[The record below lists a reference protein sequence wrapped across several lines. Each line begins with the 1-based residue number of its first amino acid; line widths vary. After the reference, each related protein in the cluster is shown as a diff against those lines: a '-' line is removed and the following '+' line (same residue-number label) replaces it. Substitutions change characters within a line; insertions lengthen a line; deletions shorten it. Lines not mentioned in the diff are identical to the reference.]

1 MSEFSRI
8 ARLRRTLE
16 TPSPHVELGIGDD
29 AAVLRLGDKDR
40 LVVSVD
46 SSVENVH
53 FRRSFAPL
61 DRLAERAFLTAASDL
76 SAMGA
81 APHTA
86 FVSLVAPAD
95 LDDVDFDAIT
105 AGVARASASVG
116 LVVAGGNLS
125 RGAEIS
131 LTTTVLGTVR
141 EHTLTRG
148 GARAGDDVY
157 VTGPIGAAA
166 LGLAALLGGG
176 QHDALTAPFVERW
189 LLPPPRLA
197 EGRKLAGVATACIDI
212 SDGLTQ
218 DASHIASASHVRI
231 VIEASRVPLAARHA
245 EAAEHLHT
253 SPLAAA
259 LFGGEDYEL
268 LFTTPHGASVPIEAV
283 RIGYVEAGEGVC
295 ALDDHGAA
303 IDLANGHD
311 HFV

>member
-8 ARLRRTLE
+8 ARLRKTLE
-16 TPSPHVELGIGDD
+16 APSPHVELGIGDD
-29 AAVLRLGDKDR
+29 AAILRVGAGER

-61 DRLAERAFLTAASDL
+61 DRLAERAFLAAASDL

-105 AGVARASASVG
+105 AGVARASATTG

-125 RGAEIS
+125 RGTELS

-141 EHTLTRG
+141 EHALTRS
-148 GARAGDDVY
+148 GARAGDDVF
-157 VTGPIGAAA
+157 VTGTLGAAA
-166 LGLAALLGGG
+166 LGLSALLKSETPP
-176 QHDALTAPFVERW
+176 LTVAFVERW
-189 LLPPPRLA
+189 LAPPPRLT
-197 EGRKLAGVATACIDI
+197 EGRTLAGVATACIDI

-218 DASHIASASHVRI
+218 DAAHVAKSSEVRV
-231 VIEASRVPLAARHA
+231 VIEAARIPLSARHN
-245 EAAEHLHT
+245 EAAAHLGV
-253 SPLAAA
+253 SALAAA
-259 LFGGEDYEL
+259 LSGGEDYEL
-268 LFTTPHGASVPIEAV
+268 LFTMPRGAHLPIEAT
-283 RIGYVEAGEGVC
+283 RIGRIEAGDGV
-295 ALDDHGAA
+295 LVVDEVGRA
-303 IDLANGHD
+303 ITLSGGHD